1 MVVPLKSVPDSP
13 LSLFIPVANK
23 QKLYMTNDFK
33 QEWDIKLYMN
43 NNSYKKKSFKNL
55 FFRIHNTNIYHNL
68 R

>member
-13 LSLFIPVANK
+13 LSLFIPVTNK

-43 NNSYKKKSFKNL
+43 NNSYKKNCSKIFSSESTIL
-55 FFRIHNTNIYHNL
+55 TYTIT
-68 R
+68 